1 MSNKKLTQTKRFFDF
16 EKELDYISEMNR
28 LGWKL
33 ERIKFGRTYCF
44 AKTEPREYT
53 TIIYAEKESKVKET
67 AKLAEKQG
75 YKLIPHTSDGLKNVL
90 YLTGKT
96 SEVSPVFR
104 NNGDSLLRAQRMMFK
119 RFFVMSVICVI
130 ILAAM
135 ITELSLL
142 FIVPLISS
150 GKSPFENPLFFALT
164 IGFSVLTLIFLIF
177 SCVYIR
183 STLRVKNNIE
193 KLLTKKEEK
202 TEKRRKNP
210 ERKIDPALFEQT
222 LGNEPEKR
230 AADKT
235 KEKK

>member
-1 MSNKKLTQTKRFFDF
+1 MSNKKLTQNKRFFDF
-16 EKELDYISEMNR
+16 EKELDYILEMNR

-33 ERIKFGRTYCF
+33 ERVKFGRTYCF
-44 AKTEPREYT
+44 VKSQPGEYT
-53 TIIYAEKESKVKET
+53 TVIYAEKEKKLKKT
-67 AKLAEKQG
+67 AAFAESCG
-75 YKLIPHTSDGLKNVL
+75 YELIPHTADGLKNVL
-90 YLTGKT
+90 YLTGKKN
-96 SEVSPVFR
+96 EVSPKFQ

-183 STLRVKNNIE
+183 STLRVKKNIE
-193 KLLTKKEEK
+193 KLLTQKEEK
-202 TEKRRKNP
+202 KEKRRKNP
-210 ERKIDPALFEQT
+210 ERKIDPALFEQA